1 MDELTPLDKA
11 GPFRIGRDR
20 TGRLVALHASMRDP
34 IEVPEAQLSRWLMR
48 LLRESLVIAEPTKA
62 KERA

>member
-1 MDELTPLDKA
+1 
-11 GPFRIGRDR
+11 
-20 TGRLVALHASMRDP
+20 MRDP
-34 IEVPEAQLSRWLMR
+34 IEVSEAQLSRWLMR